1 MGDEEAEQLFYLG
14 VDEVLGLH
22 AEVLGCSL
30 EEAAARLRSRA
41 GLEGALSRPLWYAY
55 YANADLALQAAVLAH
70 GLAQGQCFLDGN
82 KRTALAGL
90 LTFLLTNGY
99 TLEASQ
105 VERAEWILR
114 LSHEGPVE
122 ELADVIRGAARPY

>member
-1 MGDEEAEQLFYLG
+1 VGDAETEQLFYLG

-22 AEVLGCSL
+22 AEVLGCS
-30 EEAAARLRSRA
+30 EDGAAARLRSRA
-41 GLEGALSRPLWYAY
+41 GLESALSRPLWYAH

-70 GLAQGQCFLDGN
+70 GLAEGQCFLDGN

-99 TLEASQ
+99 TVEASQ
-105 VERAEWILR
+105 VERAAWILR
-114 LSHEGPVE
+114 LSQEGKLE
-122 ELADVIRGAARPY
+122 ELADVIRSAIRPC